1 MRIQESFPP
10 WIRDGKNSDPE
21 SGINIADPQHCYY
34 DRMEYPEMI
43 YGMFP
48 PESALLTVESGVV
61 ARVLEPGS
69 GEASEQQTQVNHNKG
84 SLAGF
89 ELDLW
94 ETLNV
99 CRKKKIQ
106 T

>member
-1 MRIQESFPP
+1 M
-10 WIRDGKNSDPE
+10 
-21 SGINIADPQHCYY
+21 NIPDPQHGYY
-34 DRMEYPEMI
+34 DIEDPDLIEWPI
-43 YGMFP
+43 LK
-48 PESALLTVESGVV
+48 SALLTVESGVV

-69 GEASEQQTQVNHNKG
+69 GEAPAQQIQINHNKG

-94 ETLNV
+94 EKINV
-99 CRKKKIQ
+99 CAEKKNITCPFIGVRKLEKKHYKNL